1 MIRPSS
7 LLPLAFCLL
16 PSLTLAQAQPRF
28 NTPKEDPAAAPA
40 AAAPDTAG
48 RFSLTVY
55 STADPATFDPQE
67 FQGNARDNPNQPIPG
82 FGVVR
87 EVRKLALARGDNQ
100 IKFTDVASAI
110 DPTTVAFKSLTA
122 PDATAVL
129 EQNYEFDL
137 VSPDKLLEKYLGK
150 NVIINRKQD
159 PLPGDRT
166 RMPETIEAKL
176 LAFTPDQLVL
186 ETNNKQLP
194 VQLIPRNADITEIK
208 LFDLKTGL
216 ITKPTLVWKL
226 NTDRAGDHDVMV
238 SYQTD
243 NITWRADYSVSINNN
258 ETAADLS
265 AWVTLVN
272 QSGAAYPNAKLKLVA
287 GDVQRLKP
295 ERAVYRNAGAFG
307 GGGGA
312 ANTGFQEKSFFE
324 YHMYT
329 LGRPTS
335 IPNNST
341 KQIELFPSKSNLPL
355 TKTFVYY
362 GAPSPILYGQ
372 PVLDRDVRGQSN
384 KKVDVYLQLKNT
396 EKNGLGIPL
405 PAGRVRAYKRDAAN
419 NADDPAGLLEFLG
432 EDKVDHTPKD
442 EDVLIRIGSAF
453 DIVGEHKQ
461 TDFTSDQNGHVI
473 TESFEIKL
481 RNHKTA
487 PVTVLVKENLFR
499 WSTWEITAISD
510 KYTKH
515 DSRTIHIPVDL
526 QAGGEK
532 TITYTVKYTW

>member
-1 MIRPSS
+1 
-7 LLPLAFCLL
+7 LA
-16 PSLTLAQAQPRF
+16 LAQAQPRV
-28 NTPKEDPAAAPA
+28 NTPKDDPAAAA
-40 AAAPDTAG
+40 DTTG

-67 FQGNARDNPNQPIPG
+67 FLNNGRDNSGQPIPG

-87 EVRKLALARGDNQ
+87 EVRKLALVKGDNQ
-100 IKFTDVASAI
+100 VKFTDVASAI

-137 VSPDKLLEKYLGK
+137 VSADKLLEKYLGK
-150 NVIINRKQD
+150 TVIINRKQE
-159 PLPGDRT
+159 PLPNDRT

-186 ETNNKQLP
+186 ETNNRQLP
-194 VQLIPRNADITEIK
+194 VQVIPRNADIAEIK

-216 ITKPTLVWKL
+216 ITKPTLVWRL
-226 NTDRAGDHDVMV
+226 NTDHAGDHDVLV

-243 NITWRADYSVSINNN
+243 NITWRADYSVALNAN

-295 ERAVYRNAGAFG
+295 QRAVFRNRAGGGFG

-312 ANTGFQEKSFFE
+312 DTGFQEKSFFE
-324 YHMYT
+324 YHLYT

-341 KQIELFPSKSNLPL
+341 KQIELFPAKANVPI

-362 GAPSPILYGQ
+362 GAQYPYPYGQ
-372 PVLDRDVRGQSN
+372 PILDRDFRTQSN
-384 KKVDVYLQLKNT
+384 KKVDVYLQLKNA
-396 EKNGLGIPL
+396 ERNGLGIPL
-405 PAGRVRAYKRDAAN
+405 PAGRVRVYKRDAAD

-432 EDKVDHTPKD
+432 EDKIDHTPKD

-461 TDFTSDQNGHVI
+461 TDFTADAAARVA
-473 TESFEIKL
+473 TESFEVKL

-487 PVTVLVKENLFR
+487 PVSVIVKENLYR
-499 WSTWEITAISD
+499 WNTWQITAASD

-526 QAGGEK
+526 PAGGEK

>member
-1 MIRPSS
+1 VIRFILLPSS
-7 LLPLAFCLL
+7 LILL
-16 PSLTLAQAQPRF
+16 SALAQAQPRVA
-28 NTPKEDPAAAPA
+28 TPKDDPAAAA
-40 AAAPDTAG
+40 ANANADS

-67 FQGNARDNPNQPIPG
+67 FLNPARDIPNQPIPG

-87 EVRKLALARGDNQ
+87 EIRKLALTRGDNQ
-100 IKFTDVASAI
+100 VKFADVAAAI

-122 PDATAVL
+122 PDSTAVL

-137 VSPDKLLEKYLGK
+137 VNPDKLLEKYLGK
-150 NVIINRKQD
+150 SVIINRKQD
-159 PLPGDRT
+159 PLPNDRS
-166 RMPETIEAKL
+166 RMPETIEARL

-194 VQLIPRNADITEIK
+194 VQVIPRNADITEIK

-216 ITKPTLVWKL
+216 ITKPTLLWRL
-226 NTDRAGDHDVMV
+226 TTDHAGDHDVMV

-243 NITWRADYSVSINNN
+243 NITWRADYGIAMNHN

-295 ERAVYRNAGAFG
+295 ERPRAGYF
-307 GGGGA
+307 GGA
-312 ANTGFQEKSFFE
+312 AALRAERDTGFQEKAFSE
-324 YHMYT
+324 YHLYT

-341 KQIELFPSKSNLPL
+341 KQIELFPPRANLPV
-355 TKTFVYY
+355 TKTYVYY
-362 GAPSPILYGQ
+362 GADYGTAAYAAQ
-372 PVLDRDVRGQSN
+372 PLEERDVRDPGN
-384 KKVDVYLQLKNT
+384 KKVDVYLQLKNA
-396 EKNGLGIPL
+396 EKNGLGLPL
-405 PAGRVRAYKRDAAN
+405 PAGRVRVYKRDAAD
-419 NADDPAGLLEFLG
+419 NADDPAGLLEFIG
-432 EDKVDHTPKD
+432 EDKIDHTPKD
-442 EDVLIRIGSAF
+442 EDLLIRIGSAF
-453 DIVGEHKQ
+453 DIVGQRKQ
-461 TDFTSDQNGHVI
+461 TDFTTDRPTRTI

-481 RNHKTA
+481 RNHKTT
-487 PVTVLVKENLFR
+487 PVTVIVRENLFR
-499 WSTWEITAISD
+499 WHTWQITAASD

-515 DSRTIHIPVDL
+515 DARTIHLPIDL
-526 QAGGEK
+526 PAGGEK